1 MVLHTSE
8 IGIHPVASIDSKF
21 LKILTQKEMLQNLVI
36 AVAQVKVYNTS
47 KSLPNKIF
55 QIKYFLYQAKEIT
68 KKEYN
73 NILNSI

>member
-1 MVLHTSE
+1 
-8 IGIHPVASIDSKF
+8 
-21 LKILTQKEMLQNLVI
+21 MLQNLAI
-36 AVAQVKVYNTS
+36 AVAQVKACNTS

>member
-8 IGIHPVASIDSKF
+8 IGIHPVASIDGKF
-21 LKILTQKEMLQNLVI
+21 LKILTQKEMFQNLVI

-68 KKEYN
+68 KKVYS